1 MCTAVHICA
10 EVCTALQ
17 TCAQLCA
24 QLCTPRA
31 AVRRPRVE
39 GSGGWICPQLCRLV
53 HSSVDLCTAVR
64 TRAQLCRIVHGPADL
79 CTTLP
84 NLCNIST
91 TAGRRS
97 CAYAHNC
104 ADLCTAVQTCA
115 PLCVQVC
122 TTRAPGRR
130 HRCRVASGMHSCV
143 HNSTHSV
150 QRVGCNGSMGLR
162 MYTHRCRLV
171 HSCAHLCRSVHSFA
185 DLCTAVCTT
194 LHT

>member
-1 MCTAVHICA
+1 MHTTVQTCAHLCRLVHRCVHKSAQLRHRVGGAGAEGQRACTAVCTTLHILCSGSAATGRWGCGCTHTGADLCTAVHICA

-122 TTRAPGRR
+122 TT
-130 HRCRVASGMHSCV
+130 
-143 HNSTHSV
+143 T
-150 QRVGCNGSMGLR
+150 
-162 MYTHRCRLV
+162 
-171 HSCAHLCRSVHSFA
+171 
-185 DLCTAVCTT
+185 
-194 LHT
+194 